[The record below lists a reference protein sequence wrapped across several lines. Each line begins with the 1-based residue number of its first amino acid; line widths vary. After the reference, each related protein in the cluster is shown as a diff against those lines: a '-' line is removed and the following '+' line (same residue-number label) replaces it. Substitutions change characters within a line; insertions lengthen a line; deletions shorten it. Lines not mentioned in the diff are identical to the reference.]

1 MRKTLDLVRDL
12 LDVQL
17 IDNRKC
23 RIGRVDGVLLD
34 VRAGRP
40 PRVAALESGAVTL
53 VRRVHPR
60 LARWLRGFAI
70 RWLPVSMA
78 PVRIPIALARDVGID
93 LEIDVDAHADRRM
106 LRLEKWLIRRVVSR
120 LPGSGA

>member
-34 VRAGRP
+34 VRALTHR
-40 PRVAALESGAVTL
+40 
-53 VRRVHPR
+53 
-60 LARWLRGFAI
+60 
-70 RWLPVSMA
+70 
-78 PVRIPIALARDVGID
+78 
-93 LEIDVDAHADRRM
+93 
-106 LRLEKWLIRRVVSR
+106 SR
-120 LPGSGA
+120 EAG

>member
-1 MRKTLDLVRDL
+1 VKKTLDLVRDL
-12 LDVQL
+12 LDVQV
-17 IDNRKC
+17 IDNRRC

-34 VRAGRP
+34 VRRGRP
-40 PRVAALESGAVTL
+40 PRVAALEIGAVTL

-60 LARWLRGFAI
+60 LARWLRAVAI

-78 PVRIPIALARDVGID
+78 PVRVPLALARDVGID
-93 LEIDVDAHADRRM
+93 LEVDVDAHADRRM
-106 LRLEKWLIRRVVSR
+106 LRLEKWLIRRVVRR